1 MTKRAIAG
9 CRRTAA
15 CALFALAC
23 GLGITGA
30 GAEGTPAGR
39 FAVWAVGL
47 PHGGYVVMEHQTPA
61 IHVTAADVAKGVV
74 EVSGGS
80 RFAINTHAPAGY
92 TVDFSSRSALCRTVT
107 VEGIGRTTH
116 LGPGGGVAV
125 QSEAVAGKR
134 VVAVSYRCF
143 LAPDA
148 APGSYPWPLEMV
160 VREITPGDSSQPS
173 AAGRLVTIGGRQ
185 L

>member
-1 MTKRAIAG
+1 MTKRG
-9 CRRTAA
+9 A

-23 GLGITGA
+23 GLGSA
-30 GAEGTPAGR
+30 AAAADDGTPAGR
-39 FAVWAVGL
+39 LAVWAIGL

-80 RFAINTHAPAGY
+80 RFAITTRAPAGY
-92 TVDFSSRSALCRTVT
+92 TVNFATRGALCRTVT
-107 VEGIGRTTH
+107 VDGIGRTTN
-116 LGPGGGVAV
+116 LGPGGGMAV
-125 QSEAVAGKR
+125 QREAAAGKR
-134 VVAVSYRCF
+134 VVAVNYRCF

-160 VREITPGDSSQPS
+160 IREIAPGDSSQPS
-173 AAGRLVTIGGRQ
+173 AAGRLVTIGGRH